1 MRARTQHRGNSHD
14 VQVQYRA
21 TKRAF
26 IDAGSVAKKAAGK
39 VFQKFWHD
47 LKSQGEGITG
57 KTVKYMQKK
66 PGKTLLGVGIAGVIL
81 GMFLRRK

>member
-1 MRARTQHRGNSHD
+1 MRTRTQHRGNSHD

-39 VFQKFWHD
+39 VIQKYWHD
-47 LKSQGEGITG
+47 LKGQGEGITS
-57 KTVKYMQKK
+57 KAAKYLQKK
-66 PGKTLLGVGIAGVIL
+66 PGKALLGVGIAGVIL